1 MKPKFQNKLKGKS
14 VVLNITKIKL
24 IQKKLTQGL
33 HLHKAGHYD
42 VAKKIYEEI
51 LDINPNHFDAIQ
63 LLGTIA
69 LQTNNYEKSIEL
81 LSLALRLN
89 SNNVS
94 VLNNLGNALR
104 GLDRFHEAIILYEKA
119 IIFDKNLKDTYLN
132 RGIALHKLSKYKEAL
147 ESFMIAINLNPDY
160 VDAYVALG
168 DTLQEMGQFNDALK
182 SYELAINLN
191 SDNDIAYANQGVAL
205 HELRKFDA
213 ALESFD
219 RAILIKS
226 EEGEIYFNRGNT
238 YEKLGNFIAA
248 IENYDRCISL
258 RPGFAKAYL
267 NRATVLQLLKK
278 FDAALESYQR
288 AYYLDP
294 NLEYLLG
301 TIVLQRLAICDW
313 SGLTQSLM
321 LIESEIFENKKVI
334 NPFTCIGLFDNPHS
348 HFLVSKHFTEFNFPI
363 NNTLGEISNPPHHG
377 KLRIGYYSAD
387 LFYHPASIWLAEQL
401 ENHDKSKFELIA
413 FSLKLKSDPM
423 QARLQEAFDL
433 VIDVRY
439 RSDMEVVQLSREL
452 KIDIAIDLN
461 THTLDSRLGI
471 FAARVA
477 PIQVMS
483 IGYPGSSGAQY
494 IDYFLSDSYG
504 VSQDNR
510 PYFSEKIAFVPSL
523 TTYDRQREVSN
534 EPLYRSQFGLPE
546 TGFVFTCQNG
556 CQKFNPDVFDIWM
569 EILKAVPGSVL
580 WLLKPNESAI
590 QNLIKEAQI
599 RGIDSERL
607 IFTDREVV
615 PMEQEKNRISR
626 YLASYKLADLFL
638 DTWPYNAGTTAVDA
652 LWAGTPVITKVGNAI
667 SARMCYSALK
677 HIELPELITYTA
689 NEYRNLAISLATDP
703 NRLKLI
709 KEKLEKNRLS
719 TALFDPVGNTRHIEN
734 AYLEMYRKYSEG
746 LPPSDIYT
754 GA

>member
-1 MKPKFQNKLKGKS
+1 MHYFHFLKKSTATIMSEKIVRQLQKAIHYFEKRQFSSADKLLCEILIFDSSNFDALYLKGLVCGIQSNHLECKNYLLRALKLNS
-14 VVLNITKIKL
+14 NHAYLQYNLAKALSELGEDNLALKHHEIAVVLMPTNPHAWLNFGRCLFKQQLLNDSLRSYEAAINLKSDYAEAYSNR
-24 IQKKLTQGL
+24 GL
-33 HLHKAGHYD
+33 VLNELNRFDEALQSYD
-42 VAKKIYEEI
+42 K
-51 LDINPNHFDAIQ
+51 AIQ
-63 LLGTIA
+63 LKPDYSEAFCNRGLV
-69 LQTNNYEKSIEL
+69 
-81 LSLALRLN
+81 LN
-89 SNNVS
+89 S
-94 VLNNLGNALR
+94 LKRFDEALHSY
-104 GLDRFHEAIILYEKA
+104 DKA
-119 IIFDKNLKDTYLN
+119 IEYKNDFSAAYNN
-132 RGIALHKLSKYKEAL
+132 RGILLNELTHFDEAL
-147 ESFMIAINLNPDY
+147 QSYDKAIELSFDYADAHNNRGILLNQLNRYDEALQSYLKAIEFKPDY
-160 VDAYVALG
+160 
-168 DTLQEMGQFNDALK
+168 
-182 SYELAINLN
+182 
-191 SDNDIAYANQGVAL
+191 
-205 HELRKFDA
+205 
-213 ALESFD
+213 
-219 RAILIKS
+219 
-226 EEGEIYFNRGNT
+226 
-238 YEKLGNFIAA
+238 
-248 IENYDRCISL
+248 
-258 RPGFAKAYL
+258 
-267 NRATVLQLLKK
+267 
-278 FDAALESYQR
+278 
-288 AYYLDP
+288 
-294 NLEYLLG
+294 EYLPG
-301 TIVLQRLAICDW
+301 TIIFQRLAICDW
-313 SGLTQSLM
+313 GGLTQSLM
-321 LIESEIFENKKVI
+321 LIESEIFEDKKVI

-348 HFLVSKHFTEFNFPI
+348 HFLVSKNFTEFNFPK
-363 NNTLGEISNPPHHG
+363 NNALGEISNPPHHG

-387 LFYHPASIWLAEQL
+387 LYYHPASIWLAEQL
-401 ENHDKSKFELIA
+401 ENHDRSKFELIA
-413 FSLKLKSDPM
+413 FSLKSISDPM
-423 QARLQEAFDL
+423 KDRLKTAFDHW
-433 VIDVRY
+433 VDVRDL
-439 RSDMEVVQLSREL
+439 SDLELVQISRDL

-477 PIQVMS
+477 PIQVMN

-652 LWAGTPVITKVGNAI
+652 LWAGTPVLTKVGNAI

-677 HIELPELITYTA
+677 HIELAELITYTA

-703 NRLKLI
+703 DRLKLI

-734 AYLEMYRKYSEG
+734 AYLEMYRRYSEG
-746 LPPSDIYT
+746 LPPSDIYI